1 MRERLVAAAA
11 TLSLL
16 AGIVGVFVVRDE
28 DEPLKAWDARVLPL
42 ISFVEQERGL
52 RFTHPVPVEFLDD
65 EDFEREVRGTD
76 DTSTEEDKEELED
89 VAGRLRALGLLQGK
103 VDLGAAY
110 DDLVGASVV
119 GLYQPEEKRV
129 LVRGTDLT
137 PYVRGTLA
145 HELTHVLQDQHFD
158 ITKLQDDAPG
168 GDTTAVTALIEGD
181 AVRVEEA
188 YREQLSDSDKKAY
201 DTEQNAGADE
211 AQDRT
216 SDLPDVLTDGL
227 GFPYVFGPVLL
238 DALLS
243 EGGNTAVD
251 RAFRHPPT
259 SEAQV
264 LDPVS
269 HPVTTDPV
277 DVPEPVLP
285 SGAERIGDPGPF
297 GQVFLLQVLG
307 TRLSYDESSSAVAGW
322 TGDSSIGYRLGGKV
336 CNAADV
342 RVATDAD
349 ATRLVGAVRRWATA
363 LPGAQVTL
371 SGTTV
376 AIRTCDPGVALPAPR
391 NPSAYDVLVVRTQVL
406 HELTSTGASYR
417 VGRCVADAVV
427 ADGRRDGYRELTSD
441 ELSDA
446 ALTRLQQVAATAAQR
461 CRG

>member
-1 MRERLVAAAA
+1 MRTRLVALAA
-11 TLSLL
+11 TLTLL
-16 AGIVGVFVVRDE
+16 AGVISAFVVD
-28 DEPLKAWDARVLPL
+28 DGTKPLKAWDARVLPL

-52 RFTHPVPVEFLDD
+52 RFEHPVPVEFLADK
-65 EDFEREVRGTD
+65 DFEREVRGA
-76 DTSTEEDKEELED
+76 DTSTADDKKELED
-89 VAGRLRALGLLQGK
+89 YAGRLRALGLLQGK
-103 VDLGAAY
+103 VDLSAAY
-110 DDLVGASVV
+110 SDLVGAAVV
-119 GLYQPEEKRV
+119 GLYQPEKKRV

-158 ITKLQDDAPG
+158 LQKLQDDAPG

-188 YREQLSDSDKKAY
+188 YRDQLSTSDQAAY
-201 DTEQNAGADE
+201 AHEE
-211 AQDRT
+211 ASTGTQARDRT
-216 SDLPDVLTDGL
+216 DDLPKVLTDGL

-238 DALLS
+238 DALLG

-251 RAFRHPPT
+251 RAFKHPPT

-285 SGAERIGDPGPF
+285 SGAERVGDPGPF
-297 GQVFLLQVLG
+297 GQVFLLEVLG
-307 TRLSYDESSSAVAGW
+307 TRLSYDEASAAVAGW

-349 ATRLVGAVRRWATA
+349 AAVLSSAVRRWSAPI
-363 LPGAQVTL
+363 PGAQVTV

-376 AIRTCDPGVALPAPR
+376 AIRTCDPAVGLPAPR
-391 NPSAYDVLVVRTQVL
+391 TPSAYDVLVVRTQVL
-406 HELTSTGASYR
+406 HEVTSSGASYR

-427 ADGRRDGYRELTSD
+427 ADGRRDGYQELTSD
-441 ELSDA
+441 DLSDT